1 MPGRVPA
8 MGSMAPDV
16 AAALGALGE
25 AALDAEAA
33 LRGVDGSPASPAPG
47 ERRRGSG
54 LKSIGFWTT
63 RQAHRQLHILALDE
77 DRTAESLL
85 NEALALLFAARGLP
99 KLALSQ
105 QSEPT

>member
-1 MPGRVPA
+1 MLGKVPA
-8 MGSMAPDV
+8 MGTMAPDV
-16 AAALGALGE
+16 ADALNALGE

-33 LRGVDGSPASPAPG
+33 LRSADGSPASSASG

-63 RQAHRQLHILALDE
+63 REAHRQLHILALDE

-85 NEALALLFAARGLP
+85 NEALDELFAARGLP

-105 QSEPT
+105 KQEPT